1 MIEDGKKRK
10 KHICE
15 KIFHFRKK
23 TLMILHFYI
32 AALPL
37 LKKYVCLFQTKEPLI
52 HKIYDEQKQLFLDF
66 LSCFM
71 KQELLQVKN
80 SKELINIDILNGS
93 I

>member
-1 MIEDGKKRK
+1 
-10 KHICE
+10 
-15 KIFHFRKK
+15 
-23 TLMILHFYI
+23 MILHFYI

-71 KQELLQVKN
+71 KQELLQAK
-80 SKELINIDILNGS
+80 SLKELIRIHINLSKMFIGAETQSVISKDPNDKTKKK
-93 I
+93 